1 MTGRMVK
8 AYVASAMRDLI
19 EDINRRLEIQLADAP
34 AEKLADRS
42 LGG

>member
-19 EDINRRLEIQLADAP
+19 EDINRRLE
-34 AEKLADRS
+34 S
-42 LGG
+42 GSG